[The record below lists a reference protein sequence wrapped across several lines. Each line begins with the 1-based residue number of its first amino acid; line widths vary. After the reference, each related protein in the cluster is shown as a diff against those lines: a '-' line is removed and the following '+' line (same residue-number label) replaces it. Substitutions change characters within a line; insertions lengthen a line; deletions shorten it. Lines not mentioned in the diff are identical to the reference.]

1 MYIDNE
7 AAIAMINENRPT
19 TRARHIEIQHFAIQ
33 EWRAK
38 NDLVMRHI
46 PGIINPSDDLTK
58 ALGWVLHS
66 RHARRGMGHYR
77 IGSPQDLGSPDR
89 PPMLDQG
96 SSKSGRVLEPIRER
110 PSVDGRG
117 RGWIPR

>member
-7 AAIAMINENRPT
+7 ADIAKNRPT

-38 NDLVMRHI
+38 KELVMRHI
-46 PGIINPSDDLTK
+46 AGIMNPSDDLTK

-66 RHARRGMGHYR
+66 WHARRGMGHYQ
-77 IGSPQDLGSPDR
+77 IGSNTLPFLDGPCL
-89 PPMLDQG
+89 PPYARAG
-96 SSKSGRVLEPIRER
+96 TI
-110 PSVDGRG
+110 
-117 RGWIPR
+117 